1 MPNTLGIMLT
11 FTTYGTWLRGDARGW
26 VADGLVYP
34 PEPRLEDMDRQRLRY
49 PPFRFSPEQRHQ
61 AGNAIGRTVA
71 AMGGSVYAL
80 TVGSWHAHVVVG
92 YVNVPLA
99 EIVKL
104 VKEGVRIDMG
114 YRRAIWSDGYDKRF
128 CFDRRSLLARVEY
141 VRRHNL
147 QDGLPGEPWAFIVPP
162 I

>member
-1 MPNTLGIMLT
+1 
-11 FTTYGTWLRGDARGW
+11 
-26 VADGLVYP
+26 
-34 PEPRLEDMDRQRLRY
+34 
-49 PPFRFSPEQRHQ
+49 
-61 AGNAIGRTVA
+61 
-71 AMGGSVYAL
+71 MGGSVYAL

-114 YRRAIWSDGYDKRF
+114 YRRAIWSGGYDKRF

-141 VRRHNL
+141 VRRHNF
-147 QDGLPGEPWAFIVPP
+147 QDGLPGEPWALIVPP